1 MKLMLDISHE
11 EILKVA
17 EAIQKKKD
25 VCKILPRARFHMLD
39 GKTTTVFAY
48 LICDD
53 RMGGK
58 QTGDAAAN
66 CKNCLLEEG

>member
-58 QTGDAAAN
+58 QTGDVAAT
-66 CKNCLLEEG
+66 CKNCLLKEK